1 MGKLGNWWKTLLA
14 GGAGVAAL
22 AAVNASIQR
31 RALEPDDSALGG
43 EAKLFAWKYGQIF
56 YKEAGGPSAGLANSD
71 LPIIFIHGI
80 GAGVSSFMWRKNFD
94 DLAKDFRVFAFDLL
108 GFGFSDKPPAAP
120 YSADLYVELI
130 SDFIREVAGGR
141 ANVIA
146 SSLGASYAVRVADE
160 HPELINAMI
169 LNAPAGYDTMNTRPG
184 MTGAAFYGLLQSPV
198 LGTSFYNVMA
208 SERSIRDYA
217 RHTLFYDYRRVTD
230 RLVAHLYATSH
241 QPGAQHAIAAFMSG
255 YLNCDMSAA
264 FARLVQ
270 PMVLVWGKQDV
281 STPVSKA
288 ISLIDLNPRARLE
301 VFDFCRV
308 MPEQE
313 HPEQF
318 NALARE
324 WFKALRYTDRH
335 DERAGTKYRAAAE

>member
-1 MGKLGNWWKTLLA
+1 MGKLGNLWKTLLA

-31 RALEPDDSALGG
+31 RVPEPDDSALGG
-43 EAKLFAWKYGQIF
+43 DAKLFTWKYGQIF
-56 YKEAGGPSAGLANSD
+56 YKEAGLNNPG
-71 LPIIFIHGI
+71 LPIVFIHGI

-94 DLAKDFRVFAFDLL
+94 ALAKDFRVFALDLL

-141 ANVIA
+141 ANVVA

-184 MTGAAFYGLLQSPV
+184 MAGAAFYGLLQSPV

-217 RHTLFYDYRRVTD
+217 RRTLFYDYRRVTD

-241 QPGAQHAIAAFMSG
+241 QAGAQHAIAAFMSG
-255 YLNCDMSAA
+255 YLNCDMRPA
-264 FARLVQ
+264 FSRLDQ
-270 PMVLVWGKQDV
+270 PIILVWGKQDLT
-281 STPVSKA
+281 TPVSKA
-288 ISLIDLNPRARLE
+288 VALIESNPRARLE

-313 HPEQF
+313 HPEEF
-318 NALARE
+318 NSLVRE
-324 WFKALRYTDRH
+324 SFKQPMYTDRR

>member
-1 MGKLGNWWKTLLA
+1 MGKLGNFWKTLLA

-31 RALEPDDSALGG
+31 RALDPDDSALGG
-43 EAKLFAWKYGQIF
+43 DAKLFTWKYGQIF
-56 YKEAGGPSAGLANSD
+56 YKETGLNKPG
-71 LPIIFIHGI
+71 LPIVFIHGI

-94 DLAKDFRVFAFDLL
+94 ELAKEFPVFALDLL

-141 ANVIA
+141 ANPVNIVA

-160 HPELINAMI
+160 HPELVNAMI

-184 MTGAAFYGLLQSPV
+184 MAGAAFYGLLQSPV

-217 RHTLFYDYRRVTD
+217 RRTLFYDYRRVTD

-255 YLNCDMSAA
+255 YLNCDMRSA
-264 FARLVQ
+264 FSRLDQ

-288 ISLIDLNPRARLE
+288 LGLIESNSRARLV

-313 HPEQF
+313 HPEKF
-318 NALARE
+318 NSLVRE
-324 WFKALRYTDRH
+324 LFRQQTCTDPL
-335 DERAGTKYRAAAE
+335 DERADTKYRVAGE